1 MRDNPALAPKRPP
14 PVSVP
19 ELQPDLQPDEPTADA
34 AAPAPARSRVKM
46 ALAWGLGLALLAWLL
61 HRTPLH
67 EAQDA
72 LARPSATTWL
82 LTLLG
87 LLGSYGLR
95 AARLQVVLDLDAHH
109 HAARRWLG
117 LRTDALRVI
126 LMHNAA
132 VNLLPMRAGELSF
145 PWLAAR
151 ELNYPVPRAVAC
163 LMWMRLQDLSV
174 LGLLGLLLWPGL
186 PLAWRG
192 VGLLALVAGW
202 LVLTQGLKR
211 WFAGHPQDINEAAQG
226 LLGHL
231 SRLRHAL
238 MEPAHHRPAAWLLTL
253 ANWALKLAAGA
264 GLLSAITGAAWVHA
278 WAGALG
284 GELAAIVPLQ
294 GPAGFGTYE
303 AGVWVGMATGIGNGL
318 SATSPALSQ
327 AISAALALHLCFL
340 LCAVLAGLVA
350 LWLSRT
356 TGKAQT
362 GSLRSG
368 A

>member
-1 MRDNPALAPKRPP
+1 M
-14 PVSVP
+14 
-19 ELQPDLQPDEPTADA
+19 
-34 AAPAPARSRVKM
+34 
-46 ALAWGLGLALLAWLL
+46 GLALLGWLL
-61 HRTPLH
+61 HKTPLH
-67 EAQDA
+67 EAQAA
-72 LARPSATTWL
+72 LARPGPMTWA

-95 AARLQVVLDLDAHH
+95 SARLQVVLDLDAYH

-151 ELNYPVPRAVAC
+151 ELGYPVPRAVVC

-174 LGLLGLLLWPGL
+174 LALLGLLLWPGL
-186 PLAWRG
+186 PVAWRG
-192 VGLLALVAGW
+192 VGLAALVLGW
-202 LVLTQGLKR
+202 VVLTQGLKR
-211 WFAGHPQDINEAAQG
+211 WFDGHPQDIDETARG
-226 LLGHL
+226 LRGHL

-253 ANWALKLAAGA
+253 ANWTLKLAAGA
-264 GLLSAITGAAWVHA
+264 GLLAAITDAGFFHA

-303 AGVWVGMATGIGNGL
+303 AGVWVGMTNGIPANGGGS
-318 SATSPALSQ
+318 SAALAH

-340 LCAVLAGLVA
+340 LCAVLAGIVA

-356 TGKAQT
+356 A
-362 GSLRSG
+362 SSRLG
-368 A
+368 ASPPPGA

>member
-1 MRDNPALAPKRPP
+1 MG
-14 PVSVP
+14 
-19 ELQPDLQPDEPTADA
+19 
-34 AAPAPARSRVKM
+34 
-46 ALAWGLGLALLAWLL
+46 LAWGLGLALLAWLL
-61 HRTPLH
+61 HKTPLH
-67 EAQDA
+67 DALTA
-72 LARPSATTWL
+72 LARPSWLTWGV
-82 LTLLG
+82 TLLG

-95 AARLQVVLDLDAHH
+95 SARLQVVLDLDAHH
-109 HAARRWLG
+109 HAASRWLG

-145 PWLAAR
+145 PWLAAHQ
-151 ELNYPVPRAVAC
+151 LGYPVPRAVVC

-174 LGLLGLLLWPGL
+174 LALLGLLLWPGL
-186 PLAWRG
+186 PLGWR
-192 VGLLALVAGW
+192 VAGLAALVMGW
-202 LVLTQGLKR
+202 VALTQGLRR
-211 WFAGHPQDINEAAQG
+211 WFDGHPQDIDESAKG
-226 LLGHL
+226 WRGHL

-264 GLLSAITGAAWVHA
+264 GLLSAITDASFLRA

-303 AGVWVGMATGIGNGL
+303 AGVWVGMANGL
-318 SATSPALSQ
+318 PAGLQGTAGAATGPLTQ

-356 TGKAQT
+356 APP
-362 GSLRSG
+362 SHEVPPRASV
-368 A
+368 

>member
-1 MRDNPALAPKRPP
+1 
-14 PVSVP
+14 
-19 ELQPDLQPDEPTADA
+19 
-34 AAPAPARSRVKM
+34 M
-46 ALAWGLGLALLAWLL
+46 ALAWTLGLALLGWLL
-61 HRTPLH
+61 HSTPLD
-67 EAQDA
+67 EALAA
-72 LARPSATTWL
+72 LARPSLLTWA

-95 AARLQVVLDLDAHH
+95 SARLQVVLDLDAHH
-109 HAARRWLG
+109 QAARRWLG

-151 ELNYPVPRAVAC
+151 ELHYPVPRAVAC
-163 LMWMRLQDLSV
+163 LLWMRLQDLSV
-174 LGLLGLLLWPGL
+174 LVLLGLLLWPGL
-186 PLAWRG
+186 PLGWRG
-192 VGLLALVAGW
+192 AGLLALVLGW
-202 LVLTQGLKR
+202 VALTQGLQR
-211 WFAGHPQDINEAAQG
+211 WFAGHPQDIDESAAG
-226 LLGHL
+226 WRGHL

-238 MEPAHHRPAAWLLTL
+238 LEPAHHRPTAWLLTL

-264 GLLSAITGAAWVHA
+264 WLLSAITGATWVQA

-303 AGVWVGMATGIGNGL
+303 AGVWVGMATGLPAG
-318 SATSPALSQ
+318 SPALSQ

-340 LCAVLAGLVA
+340 LCAVLAGLTA
-350 LWLSRT
+350 LWLSRSSK
-356 TGKAQT
+356 GLPLGRA
-362 GSLRSG
+362 R